1 MVTGD
6 SEDDEI
12 VISESLAEDNDLEV
26 GDEVSFY
33 LPEDEDATYTFTI
46 VGIFEVEDDDNSSS
60 FMNMNVLN
68 SSNQMYANVHS
79 VEDILEDM
87 EDDDSKL
94 VQNNGLSASFY
105 LTDNDL
111 VDEFE
116 EEVRSK
122 GLSDYYTVSTNEEEI
137 LAALEPVQNIV
148 SFSVQFLVV
157 ILIIGSS
164 VVACLFVNKYNPNA
178 ILQNRN

>member
-1 MVTGD
+1 MQFERVPKTKAKEFSGY
-6 SEDDEI
+6 I
-12 VISESLAEDNDLEV
+12 HFEDNFYNFV
-26 GDEVSFY
+26 DEYS
-33 LPEDEDATYTFTI
+33 I
-46 VGIFEVEDDDNSSS
+46 VGVRWGYPD
-60 FMNMNVLN
+60 
-68 SSNQMYANVHS
+68 
-79 VEDILEDM
+79 
-87 EDDDSKL
+87 
-94 VQNNGLSASFY
+94 GLSASFY